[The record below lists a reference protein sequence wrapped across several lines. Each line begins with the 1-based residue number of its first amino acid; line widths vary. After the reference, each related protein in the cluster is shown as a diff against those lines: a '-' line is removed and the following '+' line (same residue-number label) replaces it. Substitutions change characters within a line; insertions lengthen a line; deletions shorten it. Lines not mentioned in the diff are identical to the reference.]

1 MENIENILK
10 GNIESRIN
18 AYICLKE
25 LHSKND
31 FRDIQNLKYINFEER
46 AFQFFKD
53 NNLTLNIFDRGKF
66 FEYIK
71 KISETEDCI
80 ILIDNL
86 EVIQNILFN
95 KNELDE
101 FFKEMQL
108 QKFKNK
114 VIFVFSDIRIMKIN
128 KILYSNYPEKNIVT
142 RSEI

>member
-1 MENIENILK
+1 MENIENILN

-18 AYICLKE
+18 AYVYFKE
-25 LHSKND
+25 LNSQNNFKNID
-31 FRDIQNLKYINFEER
+31 ELKYIDFEEK
-46 AFQFFKD
+46 AYEFFKG

-71 KISETEDCI
+71 KISENEEMI
-80 ILIDNL
+80 LLIDNL

-95 KNELDE
+95 KGEFID

-114 VIFVFSDIRIMKIN
+114 VIFVFSDIRIMKI
-128 KILYSNYPEKNIVT
+128 KKLLDSNYPKKNVVIGV
-142 RSEI
+142 

>member
-1 MENIENILK
+1 MEKIENILS

-18 AYICLKE
+18 AYVYLKE
-25 LHSKND
+25 LNSKNN
-31 FRDIQNLKYINFEER
+31 FINIENLRYINFEER

-53 NNLTLNIFDRGKF
+53 NSLTLNIFDRGKF

-71 KISETEDCI
+71 KISEIEASI

-95 KNELDE
+95 KDELEE

-114 VIFVFSDIRIMKIN
+114 VIFVFSDIRIMKMN
-128 KILYSNYPEKNIVT
+128 KILYSNYPEKNIIT
-142 RSEI
+142 GSGR